1 MKPHTVSRARRRF
14 VEANG
19 LPKVSFHSLRHI
31 HASILIDAGID
42 VLRISRRL
50 GHSKVAITLDG
61 LWPLAERRGRSSR
74 ERNREGAEMTSSV
87 TSRLLFATH

>member
-1 MKPHTVSRARRRF
+1 

-19 LPKVSFHSLRHI
+19 LPKVSFHSLRHT

-50 GHSKVAITLDG
+50 GHSKVAITLDAYG
-61 LWPLAERRGRSSR
+61 H
-74 ERNREGAEMTSSV
+74 
-87 TSRLLFATH
+87 LLKGGDEAAASAIGKVLK